1 MTKCYLTVS
10 VEAERFLTSLTE
22 GISICLS
29 RALSVLASWIPTFT
43 VISLY
48 TNLELAKTLSRE
60 CMNFTIDMRIFL
72 LFISDK

>member
-1 MTKCYLTVS
+1 MNLVGGTHSQYYKTQKPMTKCYLTVS

-48 TNLELAKTLSRE
+48 TNLELAKT
-60 CMNFTIDMRIFL
+60 
-72 LFISDK
+72 